1 MDACNMQINLK
12 IFHSFND
19 KPFMKNFYEQ
29 QILYENTNLI
39 KKGLCMFLLTT
50 TMKYRHIILKNPR
63 NARQMSVFRKLN

>member
-1 MDACNMQINLK
+1 MQINLK

-50 TMKYRHIILKNPR
+50 TMKYRHIILKKKPKECTSDVGF
-63 NARQMSVFRKLN
+63 QKT